1 MTGRYIN
8 HSVQGRKPDIV
19 IAMFIAIF
27 YELNQLY
34 MMRDYLT
41 IDDINLHGKIV
52 LSRLDLNSPMDPK
65 GIILDDSR
73 FRSHLITLK
82 ELEDSKI
89 VILSHQSRP
98 GKSDFT
104 TLEPHSKLLS
114 KLMRR
119 NVDYIDD
126 IFGSHALD
134 SIKKMSKG
142 DIILLENTRFYSE
155 ESLQRTPKEHTK
167 THMVR
172 RLSPLCDIFMNDA
185 FSVSHRSHLSVTG
198 FTGVLPS
205 IAGRVMEKEIDSL
218 NRGLS
223 CNDRPCVYVLGG
235 TKVDDSIKVTKNV
248 LERGCA
254 DRVLVT
260 GVVANIFLA
269 ACDVR
274 IGNSNMS
281 FIEKQGYL
289 PQIDIAR
296 ELLGRFR
303 DNIGLP
309 VDVALNKNE
318 ERVEEKVRNLNT
330 DLPIHDIGI
339 ETMIEFSREI
349 SSAKTAVLNG
359 PAGVFEKEA
368 FALGTHELI
377 KAGTKSGFSVIGGGH
392 IAAAAEQLGISNKF
406 SHVSTGGGACID
418 FLAGE
423 KLPGIE
429 ALIDAAKKYRKK

>member
-1 MTGRYIN
+1 MI
-8 HSVQGRKPDIV
+8 
-19 IAMFIAIF
+19 
-27 YELNQLY
+27 
-34 MMRDYLT
+34 RDYLT
-41 IDDINLHGKIV
+41 IDDVDLNGKTI
-52 LSRLDLNSPMDPK
+52 LCRLDLNSPMDPK

-73 FRSHLITLK
+73 FRSHLTTLK
-82 ELEDSKI
+82 ELEDSKV

-104 TLEPHSKLLS
+104 TMEPHSKLLS

-119 NVDYIDD
+119 NVEYVDD
-126 IFGSHALD
+126 IFGSHALEA
-134 SIKKMSKG
+134 ITKMSAG
-142 DIILLENTRFYSE
+142 DTLLLENTRFYSE
-155 ESLQRTPKEHTK
+155 ESLERAPIEHKK
-167 THMVR
+167 THMVKALAP
-172 RLSPLCDIFMNDA
+172 LSDIFMNDA

-198 FTGVLPS
+198 FTEVLPS

-223 CNDRPCVYVLGG
+223 CGERPCIYVLGG

-269 ACDVR
+269 ANDVS
-274 IGNSNMS
+274 IGNTNLS

-289 PQIDIAR
+289 DQIDAAR
-296 ELLGRFR
+296 DLLRHF
-303 DNIGLP
+303 DDKIGLP
-309 VDVALNKNE
+309 VDVALNKNDQ
-318 ERVEEKVRNLNT
+318 RIEEKVSNLNALNN
-330 DLPIHDIGI
+330 DLPIHDIGL
-339 ETMIEFSREI
+339 ETMINFSKEI
-349 SSAKTAVLNG
+349 ASSKTVVMNG

-368 FALGTHELI
+368 FALGTYEII
-377 KAGTKSGFSVIGGGH
+377 KAGPKSGFSVIGGGH

-429 ALIDAAKKYRKK
+429 ALKDAAKKYRKK

>member
-1 MTGRYIN
+1 
-8 HSVQGRKPDIV
+8 
-19 IAMFIAIF
+19 
-27 YELNQLY
+27 

-41 IDDINLHGKIV
+41 IDDIDLKGKTV
-52 LSRLDLNSPMDPK
+52 LCRLDLNSPMDPK

-73 FRSHLITLK
+73 FRSHLTTLR
-82 ELEDSKI
+82 ELEDSKV

-104 TLEPHSKLLS
+104 TMEPHSKLLS
-114 KLMRR
+114 KLMRK

-126 IFGSHALD
+126 IFGSHALN
-134 SIKKMSKG
+134 SIRKMGNG
-142 DIILLENTRFYSE
+142 DTLLLENTRFYSE
-155 ESLQRTPKEHTK
+155 ESLERTPNEHTR

-172 RLSPLCDIFMNDA
+172 KLSTVCDVFMNDA

-198 FTGVLPS
+198 FTEVLPS

-218 NRGLS
+218 SKGLS
-223 CNDRPCVYVLGG
+223 CTERPCIYVLGG

-248 LERGCA
+248 LEKGCA

-260 GVVANIFLA
+260 GVVANVFLA
-269 ACDVR
+269 ASGVK
-274 IGNSNMS
+274 IGNANMS

-289 PQIDIAR
+289 PLIDIAH
-296 ELLGRFR
+296 ELLSRFGES
-303 DNIGLP
+303 IGLP
-309 VDVALNKNE
+309 VDVALNNND
-318 ERVEEKVRNLNT
+318 ERVEEKVRSLNT
-330 DLPIHDIGI
+330 ELPIHDIGI
-339 ETMIEFSREI
+339 ETMVKFSKEI
-349 SSAKTAVLNG
+349 SSAKTVVMNG

-368 FALGTHELI
+368 FALGTYELI
-377 KAGTKSGFSVIGGGH
+377 KAGIKSGFSVIGGGH
-392 IAAAAEQLGISNKF
+392 IAAAAEQLDVSSKF

-429 ALIDAAKKYRKK
+429 ALKDAACRYRQK

>member
-1 MTGRYIN
+1 MI
-8 HSVQGRKPDIV
+8 
-19 IAMFIAIF
+19 
-27 YELNQLY
+27 
-34 MMRDYLT
+34 RDYLT
-41 IDDINLHGKIV
+41 IDDIGLKGKTI
-52 LSRLDLNSPMDPK
+52 LCRLDLNSPMDPK

-82 ELEDSKI
+82 ELEDSKV

-104 TLEPHSKLLS
+104 TMEPHSKLLT

-119 NVDYIDD
+119 NVEYVDE
-126 IFGSHALD
+126 IFGSQALEA
-134 SIKKMSKG
+134 IKKMSTG
-142 DIILLENTRFYSE
+142 DTILLENTRFYSE
-155 ESLQRTPKEHTK
+155 ESLERTPIEHKK

-172 RLSPLCDIFMNDA
+172 ALAPLSDIFMNDA

-198 FTGVLPS
+198 FTEVLPS
-205 IAGRVMEKEIDSL
+205 IAGRVMEKEVDSL

-223 CNDRPCVYVLGG
+223 CGERPCIYVLGG

-269 ACDVR
+269 ANDVS
-274 IGNSNMS
+274 IGNANLN

-289 PQIDIAR
+289 DQIDIAR
-296 ELLGRFR
+296 NLLGRF
-303 DNIGLP
+303 DDKIGLP
-309 VDVALNKNE
+309 VDVALNKNDQ
-318 ERVEEKVRNLNT
+318 RIEEKVSNLNALNN
-330 DLPIHDIGI
+330 DLLIHDIGL
-339 ETMIEFSREI
+339 ETMVNFSREI
-349 SSAKTAVLNG
+349 AGSKTVVMNG

-368 FALGTHELI
+368 FALGTYEII
-377 KAGTKSGFSVIGGGH
+377 KAGPKSGFSVIGGGH

-429 ALIDAAKKYRKK
+429 ALKDAAKKFRKK

>member
-1 MTGRYIN
+1 
-8 HSVQGRKPDIV
+8 
-19 IAMFIAIF
+19 
-27 YELNQLY
+27 

-41 IDDINLHGKIV
+41 IDDINLHGKTV
-52 LSRLDLNSPMDPK
+52 LCRLDLNSPMDPK

-82 ELEDSKI
+82 ELEDSKV

-104 TLEPHSKLLS
+104 TMEPHSKLLS

-119 NVDYIDD
+119 NVEYVDD
-126 IFGSHALD
+126 IFGSHAIN
-134 SIKKMSKG
+134 SIKKMGKG

-155 ESLQRTPKEHTK
+155 ESFGRTPKEHTR

-172 RLSPLCDIFMNDA
+172 RLAPVCDIFMNDA

-198 FTGVLPS
+198 FTEVLPS

-223 CNDRPCVYVLGG
+223 CSERPCIYVLGG

-248 LERGCA
+248 LEKGCA

-260 GVVANIFLA
+260 GVVANVFLA
-269 ACDVR
+269 AKGVK
-274 IGNSNMS
+274 IGSSNMS
-281 FIEKQGYL
+281 FIEKQGYMD
-289 PQIDIAR
+289 QVDIAR
-296 ELLGRFR
+296 ELLSRFGE
-303 DNIGLP
+303 NIGLP
-309 VDVALNKNE
+309 QDVALNKND
-318 ERVEEKVRNLNT
+318 ERVEETVHKLNT
-330 DLPIHDIGI
+330 KLPIHDIGI
-339 ETMIEFSREI
+339 ETMVKFSKEI
-349 SSAKTAVLNG
+349 ASAKTVIMNG

-392 IAAAAEQLGISNKF
+392 IAAAAEQMGISSKF

-429 ALIDAAKKYRKK
+429 ALKDAARKFRQK

>member
-1 MTGRYIN
+1 MI
-8 HSVQGRKPDIV
+8 
-19 IAMFIAIF
+19 
-27 YELNQLY
+27 
-34 MMRDYLT
+34 RDYLT
-41 IDDINLHGKIV
+41 IDDVDTEGKTV
-52 LSRLDLNSPMDPK
+52 LCRLDLNSPMDPT

-73 FRSHLITLK
+73 FRSHITTLR
-82 ELEDSKI
+82 ELEDSKV

-119 NVDYIDD
+119 NIDYIDD
-126 IFGSHALD
+126 IFGSHAVE
-134 SIKKMSKG
+134 SINGMSNG
-142 DIILLENTRFYSE
+142 DILLLENSRFYSE
-155 ESLQRTPKEHTK
+155 ESLERAPKEHTR
-167 THMVR
+167 THMVKK
-172 RLSPLCDIFMNDA
+172 LAPVCDIFINDA

-198 FTGVLPS
+198 FTEVLPS

-218 NRGLS
+218 NKGLS
-223 CNDRPCVYVLGG
+223 CGERPCIYVLGG

-260 GVVANIFLA
+260 GVVANVFLA
-269 ACDVR
+269 ASGVN
-274 IGNSNMS
+274 IGPLNLS
-281 FIEKQGYL
+281 FIEKQGYND
-289 PQIDIAR
+289 QINIAR
-296 ELLGRFR
+296 ELLSRFGE
-303 DNIGLP
+303 NIGVP

-318 ERVEEKVRNLNT
+318 KRVEEKVQNLKT
-330 DLPIHDIGI
+330 ELPIHDIGI
-339 ETMIEFSREI
+339 ETMIKFSREI
-349 SSAKTAVLNG
+349 SSAKTVVMNG

-368 FALGTHELI
+368 FALGTHELM
-377 KAGTKSGFSVIGGGH
+377 KAGAKSGFSVIGGGH
-392 IAAAAEQLGISNKF
+392 IAAAAEQMGISSRF

-429 ALIDAAKKYRKK
+429 ALKDAARKFRQK